1 VKPNPLHL
9 YSQEDM
15 DMTEEMDK
23 SGEMQL
29 VVFRVGKEEYGLDIQ
44 EVKEIIKM
52 QEITEIPNAPE
63 FIEGVINLRGQITPV
78 MDMRKKLKA
87 SKREMNKDTRIV
99 IVETDNSNIGII
111 VDSVTGVIHIPERE
125 ISPPPVGSENEFVK
139 GVGKINN
146 KLLILIDI
154 NKMMPN
160 EKMKI
165 KEMSVA

>member
-1 VKPNPLHL
+1 VEGGRVYLRRN
-9 YSQEDM
+9 EV
-15 DMTEEMDK
+15 MTEELEK

-78 MDMRKKLKA
+78 MDMRKRLNAEVEKIG
-87 SKREMNKDTRIV
+87 KDTRIV
-99 IVETDNSNIGII
+99 IVETEESNIGII
-111 VDSVTGVIHIPERE
+111 VDSVTGVIHMPERD
-125 ISPPPVGSENEFVK
+125 ISPPPVSSETEFVK
-139 GVGKINN
+139 GVGKIND

-160 EKMKI
+160 TEKM
-165 KEMSVA
+165 EVPQMSV

>member
-1 VKPNPLHL
+1 
-9 YSQEDM
+9 
-15 DMTEEMDK
+15 MTEELDK
-23 SGEMQL
+23 SGEIQL

-78 MDMRKKLKA
+78 MDMRKRLNAEK
-87 SKREMNKDTRIV
+87 EEIGKDTRIV
-99 IVETDNSNIGII
+99 IVETEGSNIGII
-111 VDSVTGVIHIPERE
+111 VDSVTGVIHMPERD

-139 GVGKINN
+139 GVGKIND

-154 NKMMPN
+154 NKMLPN
-160 EKMKI
+160 TEKM
-165 KEMSVA
+165 EVPQMSV

>member
-1 VKPNPLHL
+1 
-9 YSQEDM
+9 
-15 DMTEEMDK
+15 MTEELDK

-78 MDMRKKLKA
+78 MDMRRRLNAETEKIG
-87 SKREMNKDTRIV
+87 KDTRIV
-99 IVETDNSNIGII
+99 IVETEGSNIGIV
-111 VDSVTGVIHIPERE
+111 VDSVTGVIHMSERD
-125 ISPPPVGSENEFVK
+125 ISPPPVGGENEFVK
-139 GVGKINN
+139 GVGKMKDN

-154 NKMMPN
+154 NKMLPN
-160 EKMKI
+160 TEKI
-165 KEMSVA
+165 EVPQMSV